1 MHSLLVFVSGAD
13 APVFGEIVFRGG
25 ADLQRVGRVVV
36 RIDEKALAA
45 VGSAGQAR
53 WIGMIVNSTRNNR
66 LINSG
71 EGVDPAVLRKVVVI
85 EADASAEH
93 SVLRR
98 SGSVGKTE
106 ARSESFPV
114 VMRNA
119 VDQRNVERIES

>member
-1 MHSLLVFVSGAD
+1 
-13 APVFGEIVFRGG
+13 
-25 ADLQRVGRVVV
+25 
-36 RIDEKALAA
+36 
-45 VGSAGQAR
+45 
-53 WIGMIVNSTRNNR
+53 